1 MVVIAEAFL
10 VDVDD
15 LSLTLN
21 DLTEIS
27 RVDLDH
33 LGPVVVA
40 SFGLDDSMCGGK
52 SSYIVGELSV
62 VLDVGDLACG
72 IDHLGVD
79 NNEVIIA
86 SLIAFVEHA
95 NQLRTIILETRCLRA
110 KCIIQFLGPIVLRRV
125 FIEIT
130 LSQIEGP
137 CLFL

>member
-79 NNEVIIA
+79 YN
-86 SLIAFVEHA
+86 
-95 NQLRTIILETRCLRA
+95 
-110 KCIIQFLGPIVLRRV
+110 
-125 FIEIT
+125 
-130 LSQIEGP
+130 
-137 CLFL
+137 